1 MFIHSLTHSFRPGV
15 LNGLEEG
22 PGDGWRL
29 YLHIFGVFLAPSLSF
44 GQRYTYWMEKEMGS
58 HSSILAWE
66 IHGQR
71 RVVGYSPWGG
81 QES

>member
-1 MFIHSLTHSFRPGV
+1 MRA
-15 LNGLEEG
+15 GLEDG

-29 YLHIFGVFLAPSLSF
+29 YLYILGVFLALSLSF
-44 GQRYTYWMEKEMGS
+44 GQRYTSRMEKEMAT

-71 RVVGYSPWGG
+71 GEWWATVHGQRVAKSHDLATK
-81 QES
+81 

>member
-1 MFIHSLTHSFRPGV
+1 MKALVQNWSSVRA
-15 LNGLEEG
+15 GLEEG

-29 YLHIFGVFLAPSLSF
+29 YLYILGVFLTPALSF
-44 GQRYTYWMEKEMGS
+44 GQRYTYRVEKEMAT

-66 IHGQR
+66 THEQR

-81 QES
+81 KES